1 MDYILKI
8 FNNASN
14 LDVLVSNPQTRDSI
28 FYIVNLVR
36 AILLIQNPIL
46 FRNTESGREMTKIT
60 RAASNISLLRLVE
73 GVFYEYYNYN
83 DGK

>member
-28 FYIVNLVR
+28 FYIVNLVG
-36 AILLIQNPIL
+36 AIQLIQNRIL
-46 FRNTESGREMTKIT
+46 FGNTESGREMTKIT
-60 RAASNISLLRLVE
+60 RAANNISL
-73 GVFYEYYNYN
+73 
-83 DGK
+83 